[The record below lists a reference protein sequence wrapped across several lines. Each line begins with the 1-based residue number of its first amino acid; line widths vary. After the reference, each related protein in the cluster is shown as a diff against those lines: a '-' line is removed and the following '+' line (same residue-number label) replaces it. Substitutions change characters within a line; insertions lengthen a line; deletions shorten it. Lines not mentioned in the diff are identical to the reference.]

1 MFKVLY
7 ENRYLLGQMTKK
19 DIGDRYKGSALGVVW
34 AFVVPVLMLVIYTFV
49 FSEVFQAKWGN
60 ATDEKFSFAMILFC
74 GLSVFNMFSETIS
87 RATGL
92 ISANVNYVK
101 KVVFPLEIL
110 PVTMTLTALFHAS
123 ISYLILVVAN
133 YVLRGSLSAYLWL
146 WPIAMLPAVVLT
158 VGMGYLVSA
167 LSVFLKDLG
176 NIINVI
182 VMILMY
188 TSPVFYSLSAVPEDL
203 RGICLWNPMTY
214 VVENLR
220 NVVLYNTMLQWDQY
234 LISCVYAVVALFVGY
249 RVFSRT
255 KEGFADVL

>member
-1 MFKVLY
+1 MFKLLY
-7 ENRYLLGQMTKK
+7 QNRYLLGQMTKK
-19 DIGDRYKGSALGVVW
+19 DIGDRYKGSALGVLW

-60 ATDEKFSFAMILFC
+60 ATDDKFGFAMILFC

-101 KVVFPLEIL
+101 KVVFTLEIL
-110 PVTMTLTALFHAS
+110 PVMMTMTALFHAT
-123 ISYLILVVAN
+123 ISYSILVVVN
-133 YVLRGSLSAYLWL
+133 YVLRGNISAYLWM
-146 WPIAMLPAVVLT
+146 WPFAMLPAICLT

-176 NIINVI
+176 NIISVI

-188 TSPVFYSLSAVPEDL
+188 TSPVFYSISAVPESF
-203 RGICLWNPMTY
+203 RSIAMWNPMTY
-214 VVENLR
+214 IIENLR
-220 NVVLYNTMLQWDQY
+220 NVVLYNSMLRWDQY
-234 LISCVYAVVALFVGY
+234 LISWLYAAIILFAGY
-249 RVFSRT
+249 HVFSRT

>member
-1 MFKVLY
+1 MFKTLY

-34 AFVVPVLMLVIYTFV
+34 AFLVPVLMLVIYTFV

-60 ATDEKFSFAMILFC
+60 TTDNKFDFALILFC

-92 ISANVNYVK
+92 IASNVNYVK

-110 PVTMTLTALFHAS
+110 PVMMTLTALFHAS
-123 ISYLILVVAN
+123 ISYLILLVAN
-133 YVLRGSLSAYLWL
+133 LILNGNISAYVWL
-146 WPIAMLPAVVLT
+146 WPVAMLPAVGVT
-158 VGMGYLVSA
+158 VGMSYLISA

-176 NIINVI
+176 NVINVI

-214 VVENLR
+214 IVENLR
-220 NVVLYNTMLQWDQY
+220 NVMLYNTTLQWNY
-234 LISCVYAVVALFVGY
+234 YCISCIFAVGFLFVGY
-249 RVFSRT
+249 RVFSRA